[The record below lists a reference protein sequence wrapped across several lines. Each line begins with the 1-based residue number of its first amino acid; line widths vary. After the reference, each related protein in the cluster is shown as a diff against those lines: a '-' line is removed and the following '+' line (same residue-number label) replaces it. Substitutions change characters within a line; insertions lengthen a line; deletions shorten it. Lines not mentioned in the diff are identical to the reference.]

1 MCSVTDFVLRVC
13 RSAITIFPQRTD
25 GKHDYRVWNS
35 QLIRYAGY
43 KQPDGG
49 VLGDP
54 ANVEFTEVEQRRPD
68 TSAALLVVCVM
79 AEEEHVALFLLR
91 SVPSWAGR
99 PPRAASTCCPSCCR
113 PTETTQSSL
122 RSQRTWCW
130 RCPSHTPSESPTP
143 SSSPSTW
150 TSLQE
155 QRMRRLAAL
164 SPRTALMCPEV

>member
-1 MCSVTDFVLRVC
+1 MLIFVCCCLRGC

-49 VLGDP
+49 ILGDP
-54 ANVEFTEVEQRRPD
+54 ANVEFTEVKQRRPD
-68 TSAALLVVCVM
+68 NPLFLTTVGLFVVCVI
-79 AEEEHVALFLLR
+79 AEEEQVALFLLR

-99 PPRAASTCCPSCCR
+99 PPRAVSTCCPSCCR

-130 RCPSHTPSESPTP
+130 RCPSRTPSTSPAP
-143 SSSPSTW
+143 IAPLFFSFD
-150 TSLQE
+150 LE
-155 QRMRRLAAL
+155 RIRRQRLNKNEKNER
-164 SPRTALMCPEV
+164 